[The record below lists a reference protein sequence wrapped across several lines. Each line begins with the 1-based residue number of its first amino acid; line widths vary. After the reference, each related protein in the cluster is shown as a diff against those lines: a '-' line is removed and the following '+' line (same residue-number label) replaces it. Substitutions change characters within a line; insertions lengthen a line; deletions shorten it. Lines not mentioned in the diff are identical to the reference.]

1 MPEQSG
7 AGSLINA
14 LTGAAGALFGSDQN
28 VSQNGRV
35 QALSRVTAEEKE
47 REVATKQGSTSG
59 LSRTKTNLDQAAIDQ
74 IIRDT
79 LSGPSGLAD
88 IFGGEQNV
96 GLFNSSVSAQAAGD
110 LAAKLVG
117 NLALI
122 TSEQVTI
129 DSTQNAE
136 LAQTNANSTATA
148 LTESDTVS
156 DSDTESTDDGLLGK
170 IFG

>member
-1 MPEQSG
+1 MAASG
-7 AGSLINA
+7 LINA

-28 VSQNGRV
+28 VSQDGRV
-35 QALSRVTAEEKE
+35 QSLSRITAEENE
-47 REVATKQGSTSG
+47 GEVALKQGSTSG
-59 LSRTKTNLDQAAIDQ
+59 LSSTKTVLDQAAIDQ

-96 GLFNSSVSAQAAGD
+96 GLYDSSVSAQAAGD

-122 TSEQVTI
+122 TSEQRTTE
-129 DSTQNAE
+129 SGQNVDLAE
-136 LAQTNANSTATA
+136 TYANSTATA
-148 LTESDTVS
+148 LTGSDTIS
-156 DSDTESTDDGLLGK
+156 NSNTETSDDGLLRK